1 MNRNINEETEPQPGP
16 SSIAPQSAK
25 KSKKEKKKDV
35 LKWDQS
41 TTGTIWRTP
50 EWLQTIDAATNI
62 KAPVEYFR
70 TFFSPDI
77 LEHIVEQSNLYS
89 VQKNVNSN
97 LNLNSSELE
106 QFLSSLLAM
115 SLVKLSNSRK
125 YWSGKLNCPLV
136 SEVISRDRWEQLNLT
151 CILMIIVNV

>member
-1 MNRNINEETEPQPGP
+1 MNRNTNEETEPQPGP

-25 KSKKEKKKDV
+25 KSNKKEKKKDV

-70 TFFSPDI
+70 TFFLQI
-77 LEHIVEQSNLYS
+77 F
-89 VQKNVNSN
+89 
-97 LNLNSSELE
+97 LNTL
-106 QFLSSLLAM
+106 LSKAAFTLCKRM
-115 SLVKLSNSRK
+115 
-125 YWSGKLNCPLV
+125 
-136 SEVISRDRWEQLNLT
+136 
-151 CILMIIVNV
+151 